1 MVTAAEFSE
10 IRAFLAVADER
21 NFRRAATRLKISPS
35 ALSRT
40 IRTLEERLGV
50 RLLTRTT
57 RSVALTEAGQ
67 SLQTQIQPL
76 IAGMDEAVRQ
86 VGAFQESAK
95 GTVRINLPRVAA
107 TVAIMPKLAGFLSAY
122 PDVRLDLVIDNDMTD
137 VVAQGFDAGIRAGH
151 RVGQDMVAI
160 RLTPDFRMAVV
171 GAPSYFDEQTP
182 PAAPHELAGHR
193 TLTYKWEKNG
203 TAFPWTFEGPQG
215 RVSVA
220 VEDVLTLNDTDLLL
234 SAALRGIGIAFLAET
249 VVRPHLA
256 SGDLVRVL
264 DEWCEPVPGFHL
276 YYPNRANMPAAL
288 RAFVDYMKL
297 STR

>member
-1 MVTAAEFSE
+1 MTAAEFSE

-151 RVGQDMVAI
+151 RIGQDMVAI

-171 GAPSYFDEQTP
+171 GTPSYFNEHTP
-182 PAAPHELAGHR
+182 PASPHELAGHR
-193 TLTYKWEKNG
+193 TLTYKWEKSG
-203 TAFPWTFEGPQG
+203 TAFPWSFEGPQG

-249 VVRPHLA
+249 VVRPYLA
-256 SGDLVRVL
+256 IGDLVRVL
-264 DEWCEPVPGFHL
+264 EEWCEPVPGFHL

-297 STR
+297 SGR